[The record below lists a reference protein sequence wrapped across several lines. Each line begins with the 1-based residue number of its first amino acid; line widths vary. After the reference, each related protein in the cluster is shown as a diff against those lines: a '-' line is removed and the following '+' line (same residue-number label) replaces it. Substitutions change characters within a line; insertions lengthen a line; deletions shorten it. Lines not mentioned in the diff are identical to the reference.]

1 MLLKTPRND
10 IWLLSLICFFFSQV
24 DLPGAVLRNMSAML
38 DLIASR
44 DALDACFATIADKT
58 PRYKKYLERVC
69 DDIRNL
75 KVSKK
80 EPVVFVCGVKDEMFK
95 ISFQL
100 KFFYEY
106 TPLCQ
111 SCTFVPLVRLAQNGS
126 RNPCVGIQWHKPC
139 NLCYGSHYYRMLNV
153 SNDAYVRGY

>member
-58 PRYKKYLERVC
+58 PRYKKYIERVC
-69 DDIRNL
+69 DDIRDL

-80 EPVVFVCGVKDEMFK
+80 EPVVFVYSVKDEMFK
-95 ISFQL
+95 IFFQL

-106 TPLCQ
+106 TLFCQ
-111 SCTFVPLVRLAQNGS
+111 SCAFVSLARLAQDRS
-126 RNPCVGIQWHKPC
+126 RNPRVGIQLHKLR
-139 NLCYGSHYYRMLNV
+139 NLCNGSYYYRMLNV
-153 SNDAYVRGY
+153 PNDA